1 MQRCLQIL
9 LRLQLVRLSLLHRW
23 LEGFLRLTV
32 SQNLVQL
39 LRPALDEPLGPIS
52 DQSVEAFIELHAL
65 VVKVLDRLYE
75 KLLDLTD
82 LVLLRG
88 LIELL
93 ELLLQAKSEAKQIA
107 IVGLELADDVMAL

>member
-1 MQRCLQIL
+1 MVQ
-9 LRLQLVRLSLLHRW
+9 VFHGLH
-23 LEGFLRLTV
+23 E
-32 SQNLVQL
+32 
-39 LRPALDEPLGPIS
+39 E
-52 DQSVEAFIELHAL
+52 
-65 VVKVLDRLYE
+65 
-75 KLLDLTD
+75 LLDLTD

>member
-1 MQRCLQIL
+1 M
-9 LRLQLVRLSLLHRW
+9 
-23 LEGFLRLTV
+23 
-32 SQNLVQL
+32 
-39 LRPALDEPLGPIS
+39 
-52 DQSVEAFIELHAL
+52 
-65 VVKVLDRLYE
+65 VKVLDRLYE